1 MAKIS
6 FIFDQIFVAPLL
18 LKLIIMFAASDDYLW
33 KGVLYAFL
41 LLATSTLQTIFL
53 SRSGFT
59 QEVVQVSTRLFFLT

>member
-1 MAKIS
+1 
-6 FIFDQIFVAPLL
+6 
-18 LKLIIMFAASDDYLW
+18 MFAASDDYLW

-59 QEVVQVSTRLFFLT
+59 LVVVQVSTRFFS